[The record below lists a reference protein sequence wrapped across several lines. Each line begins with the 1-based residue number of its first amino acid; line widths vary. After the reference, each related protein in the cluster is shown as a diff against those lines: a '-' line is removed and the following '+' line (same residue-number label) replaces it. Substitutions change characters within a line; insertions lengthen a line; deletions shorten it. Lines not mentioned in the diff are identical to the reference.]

1 MVVKNS
7 ERVEWAG
14 EAKGGSPGD
23 STVSEDRLTRD
34 REQADPA
41 EDSVRAYLW
50 DIGKVSLLTRPE
62 EQSLAREVESHRY
75 VQELESRFEAET
87 MRSPL
92 AWELVALLLGH
103 IADAGELV
111 QGITRYLGIGTEPP
125 IWELKTSSEFR
136 QAIDGVLSEEL
147 LAFLSDAQ
155 NIPEAALRSKIAAL
169 SLNTRLLPEPT
180 RQLTGGVTTP
190 ELGEFI
196 EDPAFRARLAGRDR
210 EFEAHF
216 EQARVQGENAQHHMA
231 EANLRLVVSVAKKYM
246 SRGLSLLD
254 LIQEGSIGL
263 LRAIE
268 KFDYRRGFKFST
280 YATWWIRQGVTR
292 ALADQSRTI
301 RIPVHMAETLNKLS
315 KATNRLMHQYGRE
328 PTSDEIGASMELT
341 SERVNEIIRQSRV
354 PVSLET
360 PVGEEGSDQ
369 LLDMIEDR
377 AAPSPEET
385 ASVRWLQSAVLEALE
400 TLTDREAKVIK
411 LRFGL
416 EDSRSRTLEEVGR
429 IMGVTRERIRQIE
442 AQALEKLGEPVR
454 ATRLREFLD

>member
-23 STVSEDRLTRD
+23 SAVSEDRLTRD

-62 EQSLAREVESHRY
+62 EQSLAREVESYRY

-180 RQLTGGVTTP
+180 RQLTRGRDDAGVGRAHRGP
-190 ELGEFI
+190 RIQGQACR
-196 EDPAFRARLAGRDR
+196 PGPGVRGAFRAGAG
-210 EFEAHF
+210 
-216 EQARVQGENAQHHMA
+216 
-231 EANLRLVVSVAKKYM
+231 
-246 SRGLSLLD
+246 
-254 LIQEGSIGL
+254 
-263 LRAIE
+263 
-268 KFDYRRGFKFST
+268 
-280 YATWWIRQGVTR
+280 
-292 ALADQSRTI
+292 
-301 RIPVHMAETLNKLS
+301 P
-315 KATNRLMHQYGRE
+315 GRK
-328 PTSDEIGASMELT
+328 
-341 SERVNEIIRQSRV
+341 
-354 PVSLET
+354 
-360 PVGEEGSDQ
+360 
-369 LLDMIEDR
+369 R
-377 AAPSPEET
+377 AAPH
-385 ASVRWLQSAVLEALE
+385 
-400 TLTDREAKVIK
+400 
-411 LRFGL
+411 G
-416 EDSRSRTLEEVGR
+416 
-429 IMGVTRERIRQIE
+429 
-442 AQALEKLGEPVR
+442 
-454 ATRLREFLD
+454 